1 MKALGPDATE
11 DQKEQMW
18 DEYQALKNKYVKLAT
33 VADAVNHIQH
43 VVDIIG
49 IDHVGIGSD
58 FDGGGELDDCRDV
71 SQMKNITRELIRR
84 GYSSEDIAKIWG
96 KNFMRV
102 MREVAG
108 YDRIT

>member
-1 MKALGPDATE
+1 MQRTNRRK
-11 DQKEQMW
+11 QIW
-18 DEYQALKNKYVKLAT
+18 DEYQALKNKYEKLAT

-71 SQMKNITRELIRR
+71 SQMKNITKELISR
-84 GYSSEDIAKIWG
+84 GYSSDDIAKIWG
-96 KNFMRV
+96 KNSMRV
-102 MREVAG
+102 LSAVQALAE
-108 YDRIT
+108 

>member
-1 MKALGPDATE
+1 MLPTQ
-11 DQKEQMW
+11 QKEQLW
-18 DEYQALKNKYVKLAT
+18 DEYQAAEDKYVKLAT

-71 SQMKNITRELIRR
+71 SQMKNITRELITR

-96 KNFMRV
+96 KNSMRV
-102 MREVAG
+102 MSAVQTLA
-108 YDRIT
+108 D